1 MTTTPS
7 SELFAAIRAALADDT
22 EIALSTDPEVR
33 DRIITRAAVIA
44 AVVAAEHYRPAA
56 PEDGP

>member
-1 MTTTPS
+1 VKITPS
-7 SELFAAIRAALADDT
+7 PELVAAIRAALADDV

-44 AVVAAEHYRPAA
+44 AVAAAGHYHPPAR
-56 PEDGP
+56 EDET